1 MSVMKA
7 HELLYFF
14 NLIKSALDGLICIL
28 IGYGYLNK
36 GPQKGLATPHF
47 LI

>member
-1 MSVMKA
+1 MSIMKA
-7 HELLYFF
+7 HELLYLF
-14 NLIKSALDGLICIL
+14 NLIKSALDDKICIL

-36 GPQKGLATPHF
+36 GAQKGLATPHF